1 MPLPQEKLA
10 ESLKALGE
18 LQQRG
23 LVAIRSADLS
33 RTHRERL
40 LKNGF
45 LQEVMKG
52 WYITSRPDEARGEST
67 AWYASFWDFCAA
79 YLKER
84 FGEDWSL
91 SPEQS
96 LFLHT
101 GNRAVPRQLLVRSP
115 KARNAPTTLAHD
127 TSIFETRA
135 SLPPKNQRE
144 TLDGLNVFSLPAALV
159 ACGSGL
165 FQQNATDARTALS
178 MVRDASDIL
187 AILLEGGHSVIAGR
201 LAGAFRNIGA
211 DKIADEIVGTMRAAD
226 YDVREHD
233 PFETKEEF
241 APAGRSASPY
251 VTRIRLS
258 WQSMRAAILDA
269 FPEPPGLTADKEGYL
284 RSVDEIYV
292 ADAYHS
298 LSIEGY
304 RVSPALIER
313 VRGGNWNPDDD
324 DDDRQQ
330 RDAMAARGYYDA
342 FRAVKNSVERVLS
355 GENPGAVIDD
365 DHSTWYRELFA
376 PSVRAGILKSTD
388 LAGYRRAPVFIRHSK
403 HVPPR
408 HDAVRDLM
416 PEFFELLKE
425 ESEPAVRVVL
435 GHFMLVY
442 IHPYMDGNGRIG
454 RFLMNVMMSAGGY
467 PWTVVPVEQRNE
479 YVGALETAS
488 VEGDIEPFALFLA
501 ELVRQPIATMTTK

>member
-1 MPLPQEKLA
+1 
-10 ESLKALGE
+10 
-18 LQQRG
+18 
-23 LVAIRSADLS
+23 
-33 RTHRERL
+33 
-40 LKNGF
+40 
-45 LQEVMKG
+45 
-52 WYITSRPDEARGEST
+52 
-67 AWYASFWDFCAA
+67 
-79 YLKER
+79 
-84 FGEDWSL
+84 
-91 SPEQS
+91 
-96 LFLHT
+96 
-101 GNRAVPRQLLVRSP
+101 
-115 KARNAPTTLAHD
+115 
-127 TSIFETRA
+127 
-135 SLPPKNQRE
+135 
-144 TLDGLNVFSLPAALV
+144 
-159 ACGSGL
+159 
-165 FQQNATDARTALS
+165 

-330 RDAMAARGYYDA
+330 RDAMAARGYFDA